1 MRNIFYKLFMTLA
14 LNFLIIGASY
24 GQVAILLLIFG
35 DKLASEDLH
44 LSIDGALNAS
54 NISKMGNGSTLY
66 GLNFGLGLHMNL
78 NERWQFNPQFKPLS
92 QKGIKNTNPLID
104 LPSELVLTHTDLK
117 LSYIEFPV
125 MMRYNVTPDFF
136 IAVGPQLSL
145 LSSASQKSI
154 GKYTNDLEA
163 ELKLDAKE
171 FFNKVSFSFPIEL
184 GYWIYFSN
192 KKSSSE
198 IKLNLF
204 ARYCHEFSR
213 AFNDKQ
219 SFGNARISTF
229 QFGVSFPTIKKI
241 KN

>member
-1 MRNIFYKLFMTLA
+1 MTLS
-14 LNFLIIGASY
+14 LNILIIGASS

-35 DKLASEDLH
+35 DKLASEDLY

-54 NISKMGNGSTLY
+54 NISNMGNSNTLY

-104 LPSELVLTHTDLK
+104 LPSELVLSQTDLK
-117 LSYIEFPV
+117 LNYIEIPV
-125 MMRYNVTPDFF
+125 MMRYKITPDFF
-136 IAVGPQLSL
+136 IAAGPQLSF
-145 LSSASQKSI
+145 LSSASQKSM

-163 ELKLDAKE
+163 DLKLDASE
-171 FFNKVSFSFPIEL
+171 YFNKVSFSFPIEL

-192 KKSSSE
+192 KKSSSV
-198 IKLNLF
+198 IKMNLF
-204 ARYCHEFSR
+204 ARYCQDFSR

-219 SFGNARISTF
+219 LFGNSRISTF
-229 QFGVSFPTIKKI
+229 QFGVSFPTIK
-241 KN
+241 N